1 MVRGRKERSEEEEK
15 QEQTMFDDL
24 RRGFTE
30 DFQGLTEFEKDR
42 PKKTPKF
49 KRFCVFGLFDLQ
61 NDLESQI

>member
-1 MVRGRKERSEEEEK
+1 MLGNFHSALK

-30 DFQGLTEFEKDR
+30 DFQGLTEFERTFKDR
-42 PKKTPKF
+42 PKKAPKF